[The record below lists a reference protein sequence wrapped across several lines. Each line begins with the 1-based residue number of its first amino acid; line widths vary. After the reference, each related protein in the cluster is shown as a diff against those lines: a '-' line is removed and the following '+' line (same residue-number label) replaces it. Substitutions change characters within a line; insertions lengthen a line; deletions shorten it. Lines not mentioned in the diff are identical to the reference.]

1 MKKSDRWNNGC
12 LAQDEVRNILVM
24 DFGIP
29 ISAAHMHTL
38 SKNFEGSTA
47 GLVSKVA
54 GWEASWRSR
63 CHVSVISKEN
73 VGPTPSVRRSA
84 LGIGFSLARTDACTV
99 MNPLSSFEERTVRA
113 LPSSAS
119 QYASQPGSLLS
130 LQYTSAGKAHSS
142 ATVRLHDIV
151 RCGRCCRRP
160 RCGCC
165 AVYTTVYTHEIRS
178 KLQLQ
183 SFICGRNESGGN

>member
-1 MKKSDRWNNGC
+1 MPLASLLPIPSTETEASSLKCSTHLFGPSGTTQC
-12 LAQDEVRNILVM
+12 LPPTRI
-24 DFGIP
+24 
-29 ISAAHMHTL
+29 
-38 SKNFEGSTA
+38 FEGSTA